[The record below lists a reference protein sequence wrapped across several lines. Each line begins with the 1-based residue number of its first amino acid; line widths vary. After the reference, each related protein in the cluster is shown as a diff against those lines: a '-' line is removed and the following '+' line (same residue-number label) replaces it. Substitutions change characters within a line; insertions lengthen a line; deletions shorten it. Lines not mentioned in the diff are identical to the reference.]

1 MHVRREC
8 DKLEEELIAYLMQR
22 REFEGV
28 TEK

>member
-8 DKLEEELIAYLMQR
+8 DKLEEELIDYLMQR
-22 REFEGV
+22 REFKGV